1 MEILMNLAKSYLQ
14 IMSVSEVAVLA
25 IISLNYF

>member
-1 MEILMNLAKSYLQ
+1 METLMNLAKSYLQ
-14 IMSVSEVAVLA
+14 IMSISEVVVFT